1 MNSDVRNR
9 YLIGGALIALIFGFF
24 VYSKLTELPNCETSP
39 SAKLVIIID
48 QTDKVTDLQQQELK
62 SRVSKFVN
70 NLKEKSSLT
79 YDPARL
85 KELDAPVNTL
95 VSVFYV
101 RSNHKEIKPEFVGCR
116 LPNGSDTNAV
126 TADPTANKK
135 EFDSKFFGPLSKTI
149 RIESQPDKASPILE
163 TLSAIS
169 RTNYFSPLGQ
179 GKPKT
184 RVLIFSDLIQHS
196 DISLYGCV
204 DSKSIPDSQLIRNV
218 RESYKTAEVY
228 LNIIDRDKAD
238 SANLPSKQCLSI
250 FWQNQLNPFELEAL

>member
-1 MNSDVRNR
+1 MNTDVRNR
-9 YLIGGALIALIFGFF
+9 YLMGGGLIALIFSFF

-39 SAKLVIIID
+39 SAKLVIVID
-48 QTDKVTDLQQQELK
+48 QTDKVTDLQQQELRN
-62 SRVSKFVN
+62 RVGKFIN

-79 YDPARL
+79 YDPVRL
-85 KELDAPVNTL
+85 KELDSPVNTL

-116 LPNGSDTNAV
+116 LPNGSDTNVV
-126 TADPTANKK
+126 TGDPTANKK
-135 EFDSKFFGPLSKTI
+135 EFDSKFYGPLTKTI
-149 RIESQPDKASPILE
+149 KIDSQADKASPILE

-196 DISLYGCV
+196 EVSLYGCA
-204 DSKSIPDSQLIRNV
+204 DPKSIPDNQLIKNV
-218 RESYKTAEVY
+218 RESYKSAEVY
-228 LNIIDRDKAD
+228 LNIIDRDRLD
-238 SANLPSKQCLSI
+238 SSNLPSKSCLSI
-250 FWQNQLNPFELEAL
+250 FWQNQLNPFEVEAL